1 MDYSVNYTSTYLKK
15 NIKQETREQ
24 LENLCSDL
32 FERVTQPIERAL
44 AASKLTLDDIGHII
58 IVGAGTR
65 MPRVQEILTAFTK
78 RELGKN
84 LNADEAAALG
94 AVYRAAD
101 LSTGFQ
107 VKKFMTKDAVVLPIE
122 VQIKLILR
130 KLIHVNILF

>member
-1 MDYSVNYTSTYLKK
+1 M
-15 NIKQETREQ
+15 TREQ

-32 FERVTQPIERAL
+32 FERVTVPIHRAL
-44 AASKLTLDDIGHII
+44 SSAKLTLDEIGHII

-65 MPRVQEILTAFTK
+65 MPKVQEVLTAFTK

-122 VQIKLILR
+122 VRSTIYINGLETKA
-130 KLIHVNILF
+130 IHLEN

>member
-1 MDYSVNYTSTYLKK
+1 MPG
-15 NIKQETREQ
+15 
-24 LENLCSDL
+24 
-32 FERVTQPIERAL
+32 PIERAL
-44 AASKLTLDDIGHII
+44 AAAKLSLEKIDHII

-65 MPRVQEILTAFTK
+65 MPKVQEILTQFTK

-107 VKKFMTKDAVVLPIE
+107 VKKFLTKDAVILPIE
-122 VQIKLILR
+122 VVISLKL
-130 KLIHVNILF
+130 

>member
-1 MDYSVNYTSTYLKK
+1 M
-15 NIKQETREQ
+15 TREQ

-65 MPRVQEILTAFTK
+65 MPKVQEVLTAFTK

-84 LNADEAAALG
+84 LNADEAPALG

-107 VKKFMTKDAVVLPIE
+107 VKKFMTKDAVVFPIE
-122 VQIKLILR
+122 VRSNCIFFKRANMLKTKR
-130 KLIHVNILF
+130 

>member
-1 MDYSVNYTSTYLKK
+1 MDQIS
-15 NIKQETREQ
+15 
-24 LENLCSDL
+24 
-32 FERVTQPIERAL
+32 
-44 AASKLTLDDIGHII
+44 HII

-65 MPRVQEILTAFTK
+65 MPKVQEVLTGFTK

-107 VKKFMTKDAVVLPIE
+107 VKKFMTKDAVIFPIE
-122 VQIKLILR
+122 VRLR
-130 KLIHVNILF
+130 L

>member
-1 MDYSVNYTSTYLKK
+1 M
-15 NIKQETREQ
+15 TREQ

-32 FERVTQPIERAL
+32 FERVTVPIERAL
-44 AASKLTLDDIGHII
+44 SSAKLTLDEIGHII

-65 MPRVQEILTAFTK
+65 MPKVQEVLTAFTK

-122 VQIKLILR
+122 VRSTIYINGLETKA
-130 KLIHVNILF
+130 IHLEN

>member
-1 MDYSVNYTSTYLKK
+1 M
-15 NIKQETREQ
+15 TREQ
-24 LENLCSDL
+24 LETLCADL
-32 FERVTQPIERAL
+32 FERIPVPIERAL
-44 AASKLTLDDIGHII
+44 TSSKLTLDQIDHII

-65 MPRVQEILTAFTK
+65 MPKVQEILSTFTK

-107 VKKFMTKDAVVLPIE
+107 VKKFMTKDAVVFPIE
-122 VQIKLILR
+122 V
-130 KLIHVNILF
+130 

>member
-1 MDYSVNYTSTYLKK
+1 M
-15 NIKQETREQ
+15 TREQ

-32 FERVTQPIERAL
+32 FERVTLPIERAL

-65 MPRVQEILTAFTK
+65 MPRVQEVLTAFTK

-130 KLIHVNILF
+130 KLIHVNNLFLKNT